1 MTFEMKHW
9 EGEEV
14 KSAAL
19 CFLDLT
25 ICLYAMVIITHK
37 MQFQHCLPQS
47 LSWRW
52 TVNTI
57 CDGAWVPRIK
67 QLPVFLPYM
76 TSSQTTTMMTSG
88 VPHRVPANDPENMK
102 CRCWNVIVYR
112 LEKKPNCFI
121 RSDLYFSEMSGTQ
134 HSYTITH
141 MCRIQEC
148 GGVCRSKRRE
158 EDARS

>member
-37 MQFQHCLPQS
+37 MQFHHCLPQS
-47 LSWRW
+47 LSWWW

-88 VPHRVPANDPENMK
+88 VPYRVPANDPENMK

-112 LEKKPNCFI
+112 LGKKQLFYSI
-121 RSDLYFSEMSGTQ
+121 RFVFFWNVRQTTLLYN
-134 HSYTITH
+134 YTHVQDTG
-141 MCRIQEC
+141 MRGC
-148 GGVCRSKRRE
+148 VS
-158 EDARS
+158 